1 MGALIVTLAVILAFF
16 VLALLVL
23 TLREFVCL
31 LTYLWKKAFLVSVYI
46 LLAVA
51 GYYGAKLYLDSASA
65 GAVGILI
72 ALVLNTFSYRSYR
85 QNYYELLAKGG
96 LGASRRIGR
105 KKLLDVYRLGGKPI
119 DRCELCGEGG
129 LTLDIHHIV
138 PIAEGGNNELPNL
151 KLLCPNCHRR
161 QHDRMREN

>member
-1 MGALIVTLAVILAFF
+1 MGTLIVILLVIAAFFALALIV
-16 VLALLVL
+16 L
-23 TLREFVCL
+23 TFREFICL
-31 LTYLWKKAFLVSVYI
+31 LSYLWKKAALVGFYL

-51 GYYGAKLYLDSASA
+51 GYYGAKYYRDSMSA

-72 ALVLNTFSYRSYR
+72 VFIFNAFSYRPYR
-85 QNYYELLAKGG
+85 KAYYELLDMQG

-105 KKLLDVYRLGGKPI
+105 KKLLEVYRLGGKPT
-119 DRCELCGEGG
+119 DRCEFCNETG

-138 PIAEGGNNELPNL
+138 PLAEGGNNELPNL

-161 QHDRMREN
+161 QHDEMREG